1 MPLARTTTR
10 CRSRA
15 ALAVGAALLT
25 VGAGVL
31 SPSSATAAPGAP
43 AAAVASSSAQ
53 AQKMAEAAAQQLTGI
68 DEQVAQAQLTVAA
81 LQKSAAVATA
91 RADAAKAALAGFG
104 PQMRAIAV
112 GGFVAKSQSRMAAFL
127 TSTSAT
133 ELVQEMATLDM
144 IAAHTEKVISKA
156 AEAQDVARAATAT
169 AARLVAKA
177 TAGLTQLRGQQAAL
191 QQKAAGYRADFAR
204 LTTAEQVAVT
214 TAVAGPKLAAPSAG
228 DLPVAPSSAAAIAV
242 KTALAHVGD
251 PYVWGATGPN
261 GFDCSGLT
269 SYAWAAAGVTLA
281 HSSRAQS
288 ESGHEVSRSQL
299 LPGDIVY
306 FYSPV
311 SHVGLYIGHGMMV
324 HARTFG
330 QPVAVTSVDQA
341 GYRGAR
347 RIFQ

>member
-1 MPLARTTTR
+1 MLLARTTTR

-15 ALAVGAALLT
+15 ALAISAALLA
-25 VGAGVL
+25 VGAGIL
-31 SPSSATAAPGAP
+31 SPSSATAAPSAP
-43 AAAVASSSAQ
+43 AATPSSSAQ
-53 AQKMAEAAAQQLTGI
+53 AQKMAEAVAQQLTGI

-81 LQKSAAVATA
+81 LQKSAAAA
-91 RADAAKAALAGFG
+91 RVRAAAAKAALAGFE

-127 TSTSAT
+127 TSKSAT

-156 AEAQDVARAATAT
+156 AAAQDAARQATAT
-169 AARLVAKA
+169 ATRLAAKA
-177 TAGLTQLRGQQAAL
+177 TAGLAQLRGQQAAL

-204 LTTAEQVAVT
+204 LTTAEQLAVT
-214 TAVAGPKLAAPSAG
+214 NAVAGPRLAAPSMG
-228 DLPVAPSSAAAIAV
+228 DLPLAPSSAAGIAV
-242 KTALAHVGD
+242 RTALAHVGD

-269 SYAWAAAGVTLA
+269 SYAWAAAGVPLA

-288 ESGHEVSRSQL
+288 EAGHAVSRSQL

-330 QPVAVTSVDQA
+330 QGVAVASVDMA

-347 RIFQ
+347 RVWG